1 MNALDAMGNNEIM
14 AMMTV
19 RNIPDEVHRALR
31 VRAAMHGRS
40 AEAEVRAILEDSVKA
55 EGRIKLGSMLAEIGR
70 QARLSD
76 EDFAVIEQVR
86 DKTPAKPVSFE

>member
-1 MNALDAMGNNEIM
+1 M

-55 EGRIKLGSMLAEIGR
+55 EGRVKLGSMLAEIGR
-70 QARLSD
+70 QAKLTD
-76 EDFAVIEQVR
+76 EEFAVIEQVR
-86 DKTPAKPVSFE
+86 DKTPANPVSFE